1 MLRLWST
8 VFLAG
13 KKKGFQLNNNV
24 HRFFYNRW
32 VGFIARLL
40 LGATF
45 IYASYHKI
53 LAPAEFAKV
62 VYGYGLFPGEF
73 INLIAIV
80 LPFVELIAGL
90 SLILGLYPRSAAMII
105 MAMLIL
111 FILIL
116 SLNIARGYEF
126 DCGCFSVNKL
136 FPTESPWAT
145 IARDIFLFFL
155 GVYVVR
161 SNKDRNRVLTLIKE

>member
-1 MLRLWST
+1 M
-8 VFLAG
+8 
-13 KKKGFQLNNNV
+13 NNNL
-24 HRFFYNRW
+24 HRVSNSIW
-32 VGFIARLL
+32 VEFVARLL

-53 LAPAEFAKV
+53 LAPAEFAKI
-62 VYGYGLFPGEF
+62 VYGYGLFPGEL

-80 LPFVELIAGL
+80 LPFVELIAGFAL
-90 SLILGLYPRSAAMII
+90 VLGFYPRSAAMII

-116 SLNIARGYEF
+116 SINIARGYEF

-136 FPTESPWAT
+136 FPTESPWIT
-145 IARDIFLFFL
+145 IARDIVLLFL
-155 GVYVVR
+155 GAYIIQFKK
-161 SNKDRNRVLTLIKE
+161 NRNRILTLIKE

>member
-1 MLRLWST
+1 M
-8 VFLAG
+8 
-13 KKKGFQLNNNV
+13 NNNL
-24 HRFFYNRW
+24 HRFFNNRW
-32 VGFIARLL
+32 VEFVTRFL

-62 VYGYGLFPGEF
+62 VYGYGLFPGEL

-90 SLILGLYPRSAAMII
+90 ALILGFYPRSAAMII
-105 MAMLIL
+105 MAMLIF

-116 SLNIARGYEF
+116 SLNLARGYEF

-136 FPTESPWAT
+136 FPTESPWDT
-145 IARDIFLFFL
+145 IARDIILLFL

-161 SNKDRNRVLTLIKE
+161 FKKDRDRVLTLIKE